1 MRNCLLRLVRKPFV
15 MQFNPQQIKLS
26 IWRALLRLMPLILMS
41 TLTLVTF
48 WLVKKNAPL
57 EKSAIERVRLHEPD
71 YTITNGALSA
81 LNEFGNTKYR
91 VLGKKVIHY
100 DDDASI
106 DIETP
111 RVRLFTPE
119 KSPVTIKAD
128 TGHLD
133 GDLTILDLINNAEI
147 FRPAQAASATEPASP
162 RMLARSSYF
171 KVLINDDIIETD
183 KPITLE
189 QGISIMQST
198 EGGVFNNIEQ
208 SMVLSGQVKGRI
220 ERIQQRTQP

>member
-1 MRNCLLRLVRKPFV
+1 MELNTQK
-15 MQFNPQQIKLS
+15 IKLS
-26 IWRALLRLMPLILMS
+26 IWRTSLRLMPLILMG

-48 WLVKKNAPL
+48 WLVKKSAPA

-71 YTITNGALSA
+71 YIISNGALSA
-81 LNEFGNTKYR
+81 LNESGDTKYR

-111 RVRLFTPE
+111 RIRLFPPE
-119 KSPVTIKAD
+119 KSPVTVKAD
-128 TGHLD
+128 KGHLD
-133 GDLTILDLINNAEI
+133 GDLTILDLIDNAEI
-147 FRPAQAASATEPASP
+147 FRPQQDASTSEPARP

-171 KVLINDDIIETD
+171 QVLINDDIIKTD

-189 QGISIMQST
+189 QGVSVMKST
-198 EGGVFNNIEQ
+198 DGGVFNNIEQ

-220 ERIQQRTQP
+220 ERVQSGAQQ

>member
-1 MRNCLLRLVRKPFV
+1 
-15 MQFNPQQIKLS
+15 MQLNPQQIKLS
-26 IWRALLRLMPLILMS
+26 IWRTLLRLMPLILMG

-48 WLVKKNAPL
+48 WLVKKNTPA
-57 EKSAIERVRLHEPD
+57 EKSTIERVRLHEPD

-81 LNEFGNTKYR
+81 LNELGQTKYR

-106 DIETP
+106 DIDAP
-111 RVRLFTPE
+111 RMRLFPPK
-119 KSPVTIKAD
+119 KSPITVKANK
-128 TGHLD
+128 GHLD
-133 GDLTILDLINNAEI
+133 GDLTVLDLIDNAEI
-147 FRPAQAASATEPASP
+147 FRPPQVATGTEPARP

-189 QGISIMQST
+189 QGLSVMRST
-198 EGGVFNNIEQ
+198 DGGIFNNIDQ

-220 ERIQQRTQP
+220 ERVQTGGQP